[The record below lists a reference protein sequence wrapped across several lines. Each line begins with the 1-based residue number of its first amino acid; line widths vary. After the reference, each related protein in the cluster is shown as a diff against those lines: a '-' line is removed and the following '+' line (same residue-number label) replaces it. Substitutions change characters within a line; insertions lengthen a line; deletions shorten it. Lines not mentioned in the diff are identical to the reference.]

1 MKNILLAAAAFFI
14 SLPHAR
20 SQEKLMES
28 RQAVEQAV
36 VKIFDALS
44 NRDSI
49 VLKEYC
55 AADILLFENGM
66 AWNIDTLIMKGI
78 TLNQATDF
86 KRINTIDFIKTTV
99 NENTAWT
106 TYNNQAE
113 ITSNGK
119 HRVAK
124 WVETVVLVRDK
135 KNWKV
140 KLLHSTPIKRD

>member
-1 MKNILLAAAAFFI
+1 
-14 SLPHAR
+14 
-20 SQEKLMES
+20 
-28 RQAVEQAV
+28 
-36 VKIFDALS
+36 
-44 NRDSI
+44 
-49 VLKEYC
+49 
-55 AADILLFENGM
+55 
-66 AWNIDTLIMKGI
+66 MKGV

-113 ITSNGK
+113 ITSNSK